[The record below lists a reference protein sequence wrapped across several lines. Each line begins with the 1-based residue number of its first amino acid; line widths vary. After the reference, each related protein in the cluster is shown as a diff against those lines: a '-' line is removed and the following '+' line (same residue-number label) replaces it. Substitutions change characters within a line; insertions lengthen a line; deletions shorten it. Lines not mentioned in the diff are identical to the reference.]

1 MLACANIA
9 SLIPAAVLAGI
20 LITVGINVMDYKGLK
35 AIPYMPK
42 PEVFVMIVV
51 LILSSIWNLVYAV
64 GIGLVMASLMFM
76 KKIGDLAASKS
87 KVSTLLEEPT
97 WADESNFPVKLK
109 EEVFIKHLDGPL
121 FFGSTSD
128 FTVLS
133 NQIPDTASIVIIRMD
148 RVPYMD
154 QTGLYAMEDILV
166 GLEKNNITVLF
177 IGIVQQPRY
186 MMERI
191 DIIPDLVSE
200 NHIFEDIDSC
210 ITWISANVEDKFD
223 RRGEKVN

>member
-1 MLACANIA
+1 M
-9 SLIPAAVLAGI
+9 
-20 LITVGINVMDYKGLK
+20 
-35 AIPYMPK
+35 
-42 PEVFVMIVV
+42 
-51 LILSSIWNLVYAV
+51 
-64 GIGLVMASLMFM
+64 
-76 KKIGDLAASKS
+76 
-87 KVSTLLEEPT
+87 
-97 WADESNFPVKLK
+97 
-109 EEVFIKHLDGPL
+109 
-121 FFGSTSD
+121 
-128 FTVLS
+128 LS